1 MKEGD
6 RINKV
11 IVMNDGEE
19 INRSGEV
26 LSITDDTARIRW
38 NSITYNVRR
47 AKSLETVEWLK
58 DIA

>member
-11 IVMNDGEE
+11 MVMNDGEE
-19 INRSGEV
+19 IKRSGEV
-26 LSITDDTARIRW
+26 LSITDDTVRIKW
-38 NSITYNVRR
+38 NSMAYNVRG

-58 DIA
+58 NIT